1 MAKSKGVPAAVAVED
16 GKYDKWSVRDAMHT
30 MMRAGELTKDK
41 KMMGLVRKEAANH
54 AREMQ
59 EVAHK
64 ASALAKAGRISEK
77 AMAKHITKNKG
88 QGGNT
93 KSLEKTNA
101 IA

>member
-1 MAKSKGVPAAVAVED
+1 MAKSKGVPAVAHDDV
-16 GKYDKWSVRDAMHT
+16 KYDKWNVRDAMHT

-41 KMMGLVRKEAANH
+41 KMMGLVRKEAARH
-54 AREMQ
+54 AAEMA

-64 ASALAKAGRISEK
+64 ASMLAKAGRISEK
-77 AMAKHITKNKG
+77 AMAKHIKKG

-93 KSLEKTNA
+93 KGLEKTNA

>member
-1 MAKSKGVPAAVAVED
+1 MAKSKGVPAVAHDD
-16 GKYDKWSVRDAMHT
+16 GKYDKWNVRDAMHT

-41 KMMGLVRKEAANH
+41 KMMGLVRKEAARH
-54 AREMQ
+54 AAEMQ

-77 AMAKHITKNKG
+77 AMAKHIKKG
-88 QGGNT
+88 QGGNI
-93 KSLEKTNA
+93 KSLEKTSA